1 MRQGDTRRFLSRAGR
16 CALLLILLCFAGWSA
31 LALWFQTG
39 GGDILRGAAVA
50 AWLLA
55 LVATTWITIRG
66 RQIGRALLVFL
77 VLGFAGWWLSISPR
91 LDRDWAPDVARIVT
105 GSTEGD
111 IVTLNNVRD
120 FGWRNS
126 SDAEERWLQRRYDLS
141 TLTETDVVLSYWG
154 IDAIAHTL
162 ISFGFSDGQRVVF
175 SVEIRR
181 ERGEEFSS
189 VAGFFKVYELALVA
203 AEERDILYLRTNMR
217 NEDTYLYP
225 LDLPQKAM
233 RQLFLSYIET
243 GNALARS
250 PAFYNTLTANCTTV
264 IFDLA
269 RLIAPGIPLDWR
281 ILLSGYLP
289 SYLAEQQV
297 LRWQGSEAALR
308 QRAAISRSA
317 REAAPGLSYSEA
329 IRKAD

>member
-1 MRQGDTRRFLSRAGR
+1 M
-16 CALLLILLCFAGWSA
+16 
-31 LALWFQTG
+31 
-39 GGDILRGAAVA
+39 
-50 AWLLA
+50 
-55 LVATTWITIRG
+55 
-66 RQIGRALLVFL
+66 
-77 VLGFAGWWLSISPR
+77 
-91 LDRDWAPDVARIVT
+91 
-105 GSTEGD
+105 
-111 IVTLNNVRD
+111 RD
-120 FGWRNS
+120 FAWKS
-126 SDAEERWLQRRYDLS
+126 PIEADARWVQQQYDLS
-141 TLTETDVVLSYWG
+141 TLTETDLVLSYWG

-162 ISFGFSDGQRVVF
+162 ISFGFSDGRRVVF

-189 VAGFFKVYELALVA
+189 IAGFFKVYELALVA
-203 AEERDILYLRTNMR
+203 AEERDILYLRTNVR
-217 NEDTYLYP
+217 GEDTYLYP
-225 LDLPQKAM
+225 LKIPQKAM
-233 RQLFLSYIET
+233 RDLFISYIET
-243 GNALARS
+243 GNRLARE

-317 REAAPGLSYSEA
+317 REAATVASYSEA